1 MMTKISIPLPCLFLL
16 AISAVAQAGE
26 DTVPLE
32 TMVITANRTETKE
45 KEVGSSLTVI
55 SADEIQKRQ
64 VLTVAE
70 ALRLV
75 PGIDVI
81 NSGGLG
87 HMTNVYTR
95 GAGAGQTLVLVDMV
109 EMNDPSDPTGAFD
122 FSNLMADNI
131 ERIEVLRGGESAL
144 YGSDAI
150 GGVINII
157 TKKGKGDPKFSLSGQ
172 GGTYNTFKTIGS
184 ASGQVKD
191 VNYALTLSET
201 QSHGFSAADAQWGS
215 SERDLYRNTS
225 VDGRIGWDLNKDLD
239 FGASVR
245 YNNGLTG
252 LDNAFPDPPNPQH
265 PGAAGDALGY
275 TQDISE
281 VFTRGFSHLKLF
293 DSFWEQTFAVAYS
306 STTRQ
311 YSWPSDPYRNTVDTL
326 EGTFIGDKI
335 KGDWQNIL
343 HLSNKNDLMLGVED
357 EEDRFENIKLGTSS
371 NYAYNTQGYYLTD
384 RFTLFDRSFTTA
396 SVRYTDNSQ
405 VGSSPTWSIT
415 EAFLINEIGMKLKAN
430 YGTGFKVPTL
440 VELYSPPDQWGPEGN
455 LNLKPETSNNWDVG
469 FEQEFIDKRVQFGA
483 TYFNNRFNNLI
494 QWRCTDPDNWISP
507 NCFNQNVSAATAQ
520 GAETFIQLQPFDVLT
535 LRTNYTYDYTRDLE
549 TNTQLVLRPQ
559 NKVNFE
565 ANYQVTPKANFNF
578 VVIAVGEKPGR
589 YNSSLKENDRLIP
602 GYAIANLAG
611 SYTATKNV
619 KLFARIDNLLNKHYQ
634 EVYGYGTSG
643 LAGFGGVTLSY

>member
-225 VDGRIGWDLNKDLD
+225 VDGRIGWDVNKDLD

-415 EAFLINEIGMKLKAN
+415 EAFLIDEIGMKLKAN

-440 VELYSPPDQWGPEGN
+440 VELYSPPDAYGPQGN
-455 LNLKPETSNNWDVG
+455 PNLKPETSNNWDIG
-469 FEQEFIDKRVQFGA
+469 FEQEFINKHLQFGA
-483 TYFNNRFNNLI
+483 TYFNNQFNNLI
-494 QWRCTDPDNWISP
+494 QYKCTDPVNYTG
-507 NCFNQNVSAATAQ
+507 CQNQNISAATAQ
-520 GAETFIQLQPFDVLT
+520 GAETFIQIQPVEDLI
-535 LRTNYTYDYTRDLE
+535 LRTNYTYDYTRDLD

-589 YNSSLKENDRLIP
+589 YNSDLKTNDRLIP

-611 SYTATKNV
+611 SYTVTKNV
-619 KLFARIDNLLNKHYQ
+619 KLFSRIDNLFNKHYQ
-634 EVYGYGTSG
+634 EGYGYGTSG
-643 LAGFGGVTLSY
+643 LAGYGGVTLSY

>member
-1 MMTKISIPLPCLFLL
+1 MMTRISIPVLCLFLL
-16 AISAVAQAGE
+16 VISAVAQAGE
-26 DTVPLE
+26 DAVPLE

-55 SADEIQKRQ
+55 TADEIQKRQ

-87 HMTNVYTR
+87 RLTNVYTR

-131 ERIEVLRGGESAL
+131 DRIEVLRGGESSL

-157 TKKGKGDPKFSLSGQ
+157 TKKGKGGPKFSLSGQ
-172 GGTYNTFKTIGS
+172 GGTYNTFKTIGT

-191 VNYALTLSET
+191 VNYALSTSET
-201 QSHGFSAADAQWGS
+201 QSHGFSAAETLWGNP
-215 SERDLYRNTS
+215 ERDLYRNTT
-225 VDGRIGWDLNKDLD
+225 VDARIGWDVNKDFD
-239 FGASVR
+239 VGASVR

-252 LDNAFPDPPNPQH
+252 LDNAFPYPPNPQH

-275 TQDISE
+275 TQDTSE
-281 VFTRGFSHLKLF
+281 VYTRGFSHFKLF
-293 DSFWEQTFAVAYS
+293 DSFWEQTLAVAYS
-306 STTRQ
+306 NTNRE
-311 YSWPSDPYRNTVDTL
+311 YSYPTGPSYLSGSFV
-326 EGTFIGDKI
+326 GTKI
-335 KGDWQNIL
+335 KGDWQNVL
-343 HLSNKNDLMLGVED
+343 HLTNKNDLMLGVED
-357 EEDRFENIKLGTSS
+357 EEDQYQSQSEGIGDNF
-371 NYAYNTQGYYLTD
+371 AYNTQGYYLTD
-384 RFTLFDRSFTTA
+384 RFTLFERSFTTA

-405 VGSSPTWSIT
+405 SGSLATWSIT
-415 EAFLINEIGMKLKAN
+415 EAFLLDEIGMKLKAN

-440 VELYSPPDQWGPEGN
+440 VELYSPPIFGGN
-455 LNLKPETSNNWDVG
+455 PNLKAETSNNWDIG
-469 FEQEFIDKRVQFGA
+469 FEQGFFEKQLQFGA

-494 QWRCTDPDNWISP
+494 QYHCSDPVNFVD
-507 NCFNQNVSAATAQ
+507 CFNQNVSTATAE
-520 GAETFIQLQPFDVLT
+520 GAETFIQVQPLDVLT
-535 LRTNYTYDYTRDLE
+535 LRANYTYDYTRNLE
-549 TNTQLVLRPQ
+549 TNTQLVYRPQ

-565 ANYQVTPKANFNF
+565 TNYQLTPKVNFNL
-578 VVIAVGEKPGR
+578 VVIAVGEKPGV
-589 YNSSLKENDRLIP
+589 SDTTIP

-611 SYTATKNV
+611 SYTITKNV
-619 KLFARIDNLLNKHYQ
+619 KLFSRIDNLFNKNYQ

>member
-1 MMTKISIPLPCLFLL
+1 MVIGFTKPVSYLLLL
-16 AISAVAQAGE
+16 AISAGAQAGE

-32 TMVITANRTETKE
+32 TMVITANRTETKV

-87 HMTNVYTR
+87 RMTRVYTR
-95 GAGAGQTLVLVDMV
+95 GAGSGQTLVLVDMV

-172 GGTYNTFKTIGS
+172 GGSYNTFKLIGT

-191 VNYALTLSET
+191 VNYAVSSSET
-201 QSHGFSAADAQWGS
+201 QSHGFSAAETLWDNP
-215 SERDLYRNTS
+215 ERDLYRNTT
-225 VDGRIGWDLNKDLD
+225 VDGRFGWDVNKDLD
-239 FGASVR
+239 VGASIR
-245 YNNGLTG
+245 YNDGLTG
-252 LDNAFPDPPNPQH
+252 LDNAFPYPANPQH
-265 PGAAGDALGY
+265 PNAPADALGY
-275 TQDISE
+275 TQQVSE
-281 VFTRGFSHLKLF
+281 IYTRGFSHFNLF
-293 DSFWEQTFAVAYS
+293 DSFWEQTLAVSYS
-306 STTRQ
+306 DTSRK
-311 YSWPSDPYRNTVDTL
+311 YSYPTGPSYLSGSFVGAKT
-326 EGTFIGDKI
+326 
-335 KGDWQNIL
+335 KGDWQNVL
-343 HLSNKNDLMLGVED
+343 HLTNKNDLMLGVED
-357 EEDRFENIKLGTSS
+357 EEDQYESNTEGLGD
-371 NYAYNTQGYYLTD
+371 NFAYNTQGYYLTD
-384 RFTLFDRSFTTA
+384 RFTLFERSFTTA
-396 SVRYTDNSQ
+396 SIRYTDNSQ
-405 VGSSPTWSIT
+405 SGSLATWSVT
-415 EAFLINEIGMKLKAN
+415 EALLIDEIGMKLKAN

-440 VELYSPPDQWGPEGN
+440 VELYSPVSYGGN
-455 LNLKPETSNNWDVG
+455 PNLKAETSTNWDIG
-469 FEQEFIDKRVQFGA
+469 FEQGFFERQFQFGA
-483 TYFNNRFNNLI
+483 TYFNNTFNNLI
-494 QWRCTDPDNWISP
+494 QGNPSTLNWTMENIGT
-507 NCFNQNVSAATAQ
+507 ATAE
-520 GAETFIQLQPFDVLT
+520 GAETFIQVQPFDVLS
-535 LRTNYTYDYTRDLE
+535 LRANYTYDYTRNLDN
-549 TNTQLVLRPQ
+549 NTQLIYRPQ

-565 ANYQVTPKANFNF
+565 SNYQLTPKINFNL
-578 VVIAVGEKPGR
+578 VVIAVGEKPGI
-589 YNSSLKENDRLIP
+589 SDTTIP

-611 SYTATKNV
+611 SYAVIKNV
-619 KLFARIDNLLNKHYQ
+619 KLFARIDNLFNKNYQ

>member
-55 SADEIQKRQ
+55 TADEIQKRQ

-87 HMTNVYTR
+87 HQTNVYTR
-95 GAGAGQTLVLVDMV
+95 GAGSGQTLVLVDMV
-109 EMNDPSDPTGAFD
+109 EMNDPSSPNGAFD
-122 FSNLMADNI
+122 FANLMADNI
-131 ERIEVLRGGESAL
+131 ERIEVLRGGESSL

-157 TKKGKGDPKFSLSGQ
+157 TKKGKGGPKFSLSGQ
-172 GGTYNTFKTIGS
+172 GGTYNTFKTIGT

-191 VNYALTLSET
+191 VNYALSASET
-201 QSHGFSAADAQWGS
+201 QSHGFSAAETLWGNP
-215 SERDLYRNTS
+215 ERDLYRNTS
-225 VDGRIGWDLNKDLD
+225 VDGRFGWDVNKDLD

-245 YNNGLTG
+245 YNDGLTG
-252 LDNAFPDPPNPQH
+252 LDTYQQAPPYAPV
-265 PGAAGDALGY
+265 DALGY
-275 TQDISE
+275 TSSTSE
-281 VFTRGFSHLKLF
+281 VYTRGFSHIKLF
-293 DSFWEQTFAVAYS
+293 NSFWEQTFAVAYS
-306 STTRQ
+306 NTRRQ
-311 YSWPSDPYRNTVDTL
+311 TSWPSDPYINSDFTV
-326 EGTFIGDKI
+326 EGVYTGTKI

-343 HLSNKNDLMLGVED
+343 HLTNNNDLMVGIED
-357 EEDRFENIKLGTSS
+357 EQDQLDTLVNSTGSY
-371 NYAYNTQGYYLTD
+371 YAYNTQGYYITD

-396 SVRYTDNSQ
+396 SVRYTDNSIS
-405 VGSSPTWSIT
+405 GSLPTWSIT
-415 EAFLINEIGMKLKAN
+415 EALLIDEIGMKLKAN

-440 VELYSPPDQWGPEGN
+440 TELYMPISWGGN
-455 LNLKPETSNNWDVG
+455 PNLKSETSNNWDIG
-469 FEQEFIDKRVQFGA
+469 FEQVFFNKGLQFGA
-483 TYFNNRFNNLI
+483 TYFNNVFNNLI
-494 QWRCTDPDNWISP
+494 QGNVTTPNWTMENIGT
-507 NCFNQNVSAATAQ
+507 ATAQ
-520 GAETFIQLQPFDVLT
+520 GAETFIQVQPLDVLT
-535 LRTNYTYDYTRDLE
+535 LRANYTYDYTRNLDD
-549 TNTQLVLRPQ
+549 NTQLVYRPQ

-565 ANYQVTPKANFNF
+565 TNYQLTSKINLNL
-578 VVIAVGEKPGR
+578 VVIAVGEKPGV
-589 YNSSLKENDRLIP
+589 SSMNVP

-611 SYTATKNV
+611 SYNVTKNV
-619 KLFARIDNLLNKHYQ
+619 KLFSRIDNLFNKNYQ
-634 EVYGYGTSG
+634 EAYGFGTSG